1 LVEAEG
7 ATGKLF
13 NFFTP
18 SISGTVGFQSYEDI
32 ASDYTYWNAGLTLG
46 FLEHW
51 SADIRYYETDYNADE
66 CFVNSGGRN
75 NCDARAVGTIKATFF
90 SSYSELPQSNFH
102 LTVRGAL
109 FFLAV
114 PCQTLLTWL

>member
-1 LVEAEG
+1 MVEAEG

-32 ASDYTYWNAGLTLG
+32 ASDYTYWN
-46 FLEHW
+46 EHW
-51 SADIRYYETDYNADE
+51 SADIRYYDTDYNADE

-75 NCDARAVGTIKATFF
+75 NCDARAVGTIKATF
-90 SSYSELPQSNFH
+90 
-102 LTVRGAL
+102 
-109 FFLAV
+109 
-114 PCQTLLTWL
+114 